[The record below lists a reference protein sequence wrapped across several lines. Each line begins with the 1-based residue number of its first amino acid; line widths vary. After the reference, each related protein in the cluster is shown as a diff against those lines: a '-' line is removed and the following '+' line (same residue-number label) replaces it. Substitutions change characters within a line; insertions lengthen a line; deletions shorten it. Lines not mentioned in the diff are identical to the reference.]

1 MRRRPAGSV
10 AGHAPKGEK
19 DYWVVGINKKIY
31 RRSRLVWVYHH
42 GDIPDGL
49 VIDHINRNRQDDRI
63 ENLRL
68 VTRRQNQRNL
78 SNQSKYG
85 VGVYLGRCASGNP
98 RQRYSSSISKKGK
111 YIFLGTFATPEEAR
125 EAYNKASKE
134 E

>member
-1 MRRRPAGSV
+1 MALLPTKDILHEHLYYQKGVLYWRINMRRRPAGSV

-85 VGVYLGRCASGNP
+85 VGV
-98 RQRYSSSISKKGK
+98 
-111 YIFLGTFATPEEAR
+111 
-125 EAYNKASKE
+125 
-134 E
+134 